1 MHRLFV
7 AIELP
12 VAVRDRLLAVMGGV
26 SNARWQ
32 RDDQLHLTLRF
43 IGEVDRHAAQ
53 DIAAALGS
61 VHAAPFELALSGTG
75 VFDRRGVPE
84 TLWAGVTPHDAVTAL
99 HLKVDQALRRAGVA
113 LDARAYQPHVTLAR
127 LGRHG
132 GPVAGFMTTTVLG
145 GPAFP
150 VAEFALYE
158 STLTRDG
165 AEYRIVERY
174 ALQP

>member
-32 RDDQLHLTLRF
+32 RDNQLHLTLRF

-53 DIAAALGS
+53 DITAALGGI
-61 VHAAPFELALSGTG
+61 HAAPFELALSGTG

-84 TLWAGVTPHDAVTAL
+84 TLWAGVTSHDAVAAL
-99 HLKVDQALRRAGVA
+99 HAKVDQALRRAGVTHE
-113 LDARAYQPHVTLAR
+113 ARAFLPHITLAR
-127 LGRHG
+127 LRRQS
-132 GPVAGFMTTTVLG
+132 GPVAEFVTATVLG
-145 GPAFP
+145 GPSFN
-150 VAEFALYE
+150 VSEFELYE

-165 AEYRIVERY
+165 ADYRIVERY
-174 ALQP
+174 PLMG